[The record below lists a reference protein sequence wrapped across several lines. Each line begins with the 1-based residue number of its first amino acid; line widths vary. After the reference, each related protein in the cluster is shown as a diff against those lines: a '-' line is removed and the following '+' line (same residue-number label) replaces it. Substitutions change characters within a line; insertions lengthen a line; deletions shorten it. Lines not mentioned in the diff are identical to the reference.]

1 MYEAVFIIY
10 SAEVLIDVYDSA
22 WVPLEVWPRAFDVL
36 TSSIVCLCLHTQMA
50 SFLLYL
56 SDVEEGG
63 ETMFPFEVSQS
74 EVPCF
79 VFGSWFLY
87 PSVGLEEPT

>member
-1 MYEAVFIIY
+1 
-10 SAEVLIDVYDSA
+10 
-22 WVPLEVWPRAFDVL
+22 
-36 TSSIVCLCLHTQMA
+36 MA

-87 PSVGLEEPT
+87 PSVGLKEPS